1 MKIDWAA
8 LGSVF
13 GVSLVVTVALVALF
27 TLGITGL
34 SRRERAVVAFYGVRG
49 IGTIYYLGYAATH
62 VEFVDKGALWAI
74 AAFTIFA
81 STVIHGL
88 TAAETVR
95 VLVRE

>member
-34 SRRERAVVAFYGVRG
+34 SRRERAAAQGGSAALAVTGAYVCFAACAAAVAYGISLIV
-49 IGTIYYLGYAATH
+49 A
-62 VEFVDKGALWAI
+62 
-74 AAFTIFA
+74 
-81 STVIHGL
+81 
-88 TAAETVR
+88 
-95 VLVRE
+95 